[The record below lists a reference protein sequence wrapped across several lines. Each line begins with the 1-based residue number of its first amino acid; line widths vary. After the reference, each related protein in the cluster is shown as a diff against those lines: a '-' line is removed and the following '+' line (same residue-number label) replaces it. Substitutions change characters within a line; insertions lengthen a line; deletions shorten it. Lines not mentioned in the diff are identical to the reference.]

1 MDPVV
6 LNEFVETMKRDYPTY
21 YLGWCFTKNTFINAE
36 VQALFELFSRGTDVG
51 RRLPAARTPPKFQPK

>member
-6 LNEFVETMKRDYPTY
+6 LNEFVELMKKDYPTY
-21 YLGWCFTKNTFINAE
+21 DLGWCFTKNIFIDGETQMLFVFFSSGAE
-36 VQALFELFSRGTDVG
+36 VD